1 MCIYEG
7 NVYLHIYIYM
17 NIVSMYTWQSWL
29 SQPLNVALS
38 DPISAAGSA
47 TVLLSAMFP
56 A

>member
-1 MCIYEG
+1 MFIY
-7 NVYLHIYIYM
+7 IYIYM